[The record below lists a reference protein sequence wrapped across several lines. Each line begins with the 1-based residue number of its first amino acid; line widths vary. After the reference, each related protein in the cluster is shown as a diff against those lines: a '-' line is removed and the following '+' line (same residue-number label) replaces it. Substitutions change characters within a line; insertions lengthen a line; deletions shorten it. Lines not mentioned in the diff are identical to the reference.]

1 MSADNPAA
9 PKAPAAA
16 IAATR
21 LVIRSNIGP
30 IVAPPQAP
38 TGTGYPVI
46 APSATHRL
54 RLGLLHLR
62 SEGVPECRECFAPSL
77 DFLRVRGSPDRR
89 GVGVGIRCR
98 PVVRLLRCRV
108 SDRTA
113 GLRA

>member
-9 PKAPAAA
+9 AKAPDAA

-30 IVAPPQAP
+30 IVPPGKAP

-54 RLGLLHLR
+54 RLGLLRLR
-62 SEGVPECRECFAPSL
+62 SEGVPECLECFAPSL
-77 DFLRVRGSPDRR
+77 DFGRVRGSLDRR
-89 GVGVGIRCR
+89 GVGVRIRCR
-98 PVVRLLRCRV
+98 PVVSLLRCGV